1 MCAPSPPKIPDPPEM
16 APPAPAPPPPPTPDA
31 PLPLAAPV
39 ASSASGKEQG
49 VLKRK
54 KGKRQRLQQSA
65 GGLSALTNKLG
76 IANAPA
82 QAATTGTKPKK
93 KTGLNI
99 PK

>member
-1 MCAPSPPKIPDPPEM
+1 
-16 APPAPAPPPPPTPDA
+16 
-31 PLPLAAPV
+31 V
-39 ASSASGKEQG
+39 ASSATGKEQG

-54 KGKRQRLQQSA
+54 KGKRARLQQSA

-82 QAATTGTKPKK
+82 QQAATKPKK